1 MASGPGPG
9 LCCPAQWT
17 MLWLGETLRE
27 ARALHPQ
34 TGEPLRGLCVALWG
48 VAHRPLVSASVQQS
62 PLHQAGWSQTPQNP
76 TTAAGGGIQLKQVP
90 AHPGNVLPHDD
101 GPWAHGHLPLGPAPL
116 VLPARAQAGGGTL
129 PCLDSGLRE
138 ARQMPGRLGQWVQT
152 RPERPGHMLAV
163 QGLQATGPA

>member
-129 PCLDSGLRE
+129 PCLNSGLRE